1 MIIMI
6 KTDKQLKVPKW
17 SKNEINR
24 WADYIEL
31 RCLYMDDHL
40 VSKDDVL
47 DIFIDEDLD
56 ELQRGEAEHSLKY
69 DKLSSVIGNYYEI
82 IKYRKSKHPEYY
94 PFDIE
99 DDRCI
104 VLKDNLEN
112 KHLHYDEWIN
122 KQESINSD
130 TWRTR
135 IDPIAPFWRYMYV
148 PFYCHNASGKFEQLT
163 DIHTCLI
170 DRQRILCLLDL
181 HHELFEQLE
190 SLQLQVLINNIW

>member
-82 IKYRKSKHPEYY
+82 ALAQCTCS
-94 PFDIE
+94 
-99 DDRCI
+99 
-104 VLKDNLEN
+104 
-112 KHLHYDEWIN
+112 YDEWIN